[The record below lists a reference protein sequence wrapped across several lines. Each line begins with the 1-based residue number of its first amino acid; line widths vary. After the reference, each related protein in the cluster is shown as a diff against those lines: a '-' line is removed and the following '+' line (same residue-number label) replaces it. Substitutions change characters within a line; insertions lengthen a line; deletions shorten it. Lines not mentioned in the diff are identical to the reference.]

1 MKRILRYHIP
11 ILFAVL
17 FFVCII
23 GNLND
28 TVPEMQDISVNT
40 ETEYCFKSNFAYNI
54 NAYVIYQVSKNCHRY
69 QIISKRTNK
78 FHRNKSS
85 FAIISK
91 IPDIYECNIYQGN
104 SLIIKSW
111 FTNPQNEIIRFGKLI
126 I

>member
-54 NAYVIYQVSKNCHRY
+54 NAYLSSTYKCNFLGAD
-69 QIISKRTNK
+69 NK
-78 FHRNKSS
+78 
-85 FAIISK
+85 
-91 IPDIYECNIYQGN
+91 Q
-104 SLIIKSW
+104 
-111 FTNPQNEIIRFGKLI
+111 
-126 I
+126 